1 MIRPITL
8 NPFPTEAFEK
18 LDYGKV
24 KAILDVEMSIP
35 AQYATDVEAVVK
47 GRCPVEK
54 CLCSGGNVMS
64 REAVL
69 EAVMKLVGQE
79 A

>member
-1 MIRPITL
+1 VVFRS
-8 NPFPTEAFEK
+8 TEAFEK
-18 LDYGKV
+18 LDYSKV

-35 AQYATDVEAVVK
+35 AQYATDVEAVVRR
-47 GRCPVEK
+47 RCPVEK

-69 EAVMKLVGQE
+69 EAVMKLAGQE